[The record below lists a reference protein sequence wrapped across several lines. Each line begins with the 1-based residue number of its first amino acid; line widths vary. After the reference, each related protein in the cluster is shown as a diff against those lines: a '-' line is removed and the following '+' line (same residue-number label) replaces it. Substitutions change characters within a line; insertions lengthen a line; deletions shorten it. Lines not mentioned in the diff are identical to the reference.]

1 MPVGTVYFT
10 DLTTNTTLGSTTK
23 ITGSGN
29 SGVATLVVSNL
40 SVSIGAHEIAA
51 TFGTTPPTPANYLGS
66 TTYLQ
71 SPGDWFV
78 TVGQDAT
85 TIAVSSSTSPN
96 ASVVGQAVTFSATV
110 SAASPGSGVPTGSVA
125 FYLDGSSTPF
135 ATAGLNGKGVATAA
149 PAVSLLTAG
158 PHTIRAAYAGDGNFT
173 AIDNSGNLF
182 AQVVQTQTLAS
193 LQAPQTL
200 NNVAA
205 GSFFSFQV
213 TGLDANG
220 LQEYSLNG
228 VPSGEKVVMLSGP
241 NGASVV
247 GQNGRPSFSFVNGVA
262 TVTIKVTKPG
272 DYELVIDTGL
282 TDANGKEITALV
294 AINTLGHQ
302 S

>member
-40 SVSIGAHEIAA
+40 SVSISAHEIAA

-110 SAASPGSGVPTGSVA
+110 SAASPGSGTPTGKVA
-125 FYLDGSSTPF
+125 FYLDNTLF
-135 ATAGLNGKGVATAA
+135 ATVTLNGKGVATAA

-158 PHTIRAAYAGDGNFT
+158 PHTIKAAYAGDGNFT
-173 AIDNSGNLF
+173 AIDNTGNLF
-182 AQVVQTQTLAS
+182 RQIVQTQTLAS

-205 GSFFSFQV
+205 GTFFSFQV
-213 TGLDANG
+213 TGLDKNG
-220 LQEYSLNG
+220 LQDYSLNG
-228 VPSGEKVVMLSGP
+228 VPSGEKVVMVSGP
-241 NGASVV
+241 SGASVV
-247 GQNGRPSFSFVNGVA
+247 GQNGSPSFSFVNGVA

-272 DYELVIDTGL
+272 NYQLLLDTGL
-282 TDANGKEITALV
+282 KDANGKEITALV
-294 AINTLGHQ
+294 AVNTLGHQ